1 MAGGEDA
8 KPATEVAKDEAW
20 ACTASWLGRAGRAE
34 MPPEMATFTSELEI
48 GRLATC
54 CQAESTCWMA
64 FATAAKK
71 VGDVSVKTAEE
82 LDRAVD
88 AT

>member
-54 CQAESTCWMA
+54 WAESTCWMA
-64 FATAAKK
+64 FATVAKK
-71 VGDVSVKTAEE
+71 AGDVSVKTAEE
-82 LDRAVD
+82 LARAVD

>member
-1 MAGGEDA
+1 
-8 KPATEVAKDEAW
+8 
-20 ACTASWLGRAGRAE
+20 
-34 MPPEMATFTSELEI
+34 MPPEMPMLTSQLKI

-54 CQAESTCWMA
+54 WVESICWME

-71 VGDVSVKTAEE
+71 VGEVSVKTAEE

>member
-1 MAGGEDA
+1 
-8 KPATEVAKDEAW
+8 
-20 ACTASWLGRAGRAE
+20 